1 MKDFIYFGSGMDR
14 EKSTLSNFC
23 ACEFEFMD
31 YRWPSSEHAFQAILK
46 VDPSDW
52 DRFSVGGD
60 LSGLG
65 EDKVK
70 HWGVKKNGKLAMVG
84 IVAKMAVKNPE
95 MLNLKM
101 VKKSPRP
108 FKFDELFLR
117 ILMAKYTQCEDHRS
131 VLLETGDKRLIEFSR
146 GAKRESLK
154 GKSPFWAGLVD
165 KETGV
170 MYGQNMQGELH
181 MAIRRRLRS

>member
-1 MKDFIYFGSGMDR
+1 MDDFIYFGSGMNR
-14 EKSTLSNFC
+14 EMSKLSNFC
-23 ACEFEFMD
+23 ACEFDFMEH
-31 YRWPSSEHAFQAILK
+31 RWPSSEHAFQAILK

-52 DRFSVGGD
+52 GRFSVGGD
-60 LSGLG
+60 LSVLG

-70 HWGVKKNGKLAMVG
+70 YWGAKKNGKLAMVG

-95 MLNLKM
+95 KLNLKIV
-101 VKKSPRP
+101 VKSP

-117 ILMAKYTQCEDHRS
+117 ILMAKYTQCEDQRS
-131 VLLETGDKRLIEFSR
+131 VLLGTGNKQLIEFSR
-146 GAKRESLK
+146 SAKRESLK

-181 MAIRRRLRS
+181 MAVRRRLSR